1 MIYNFSFVPH
11 SVLLMPHTTCS
22 PAEEDLPASS
32 SGSLAPSDVDSIPTA
47 STPRDA
53 EDAEVGSQEGTRQ
66 EGEAPEVPQGNLPD
80 FVPDSAPEPA
90 VVPESGRRPLRKKG
104 KTVTPAASVQPE
116 APDNL
121 LEALHGASIEEE
133 HRTIMS
139 AVIQKVQLAKS
150 GLTEACSSLLTG
162 FEVRSLKYVM

>member
-1 MIYNFSFVPH
+1 MSH
-11 SVLLMPHTTCS
+11 SVLLMPHTACS
-22 PAEEDLPASS
+22 PADDDLPASS

-47 STPRDA
+47 STPHDI
-53 EDAEVGSQEGTRQ
+53 EDAKVGSRKGTHQE
-66 EGEAPEVPQGNLPD
+66 EAPEAPQGSLPD
-80 FVPDSAPEPA
+80 FAPDSIPEPA

-104 KTVTPAASVQPE
+104 KTVTPAASIKPE

-121 LEALHGASIEEE
+121 LEALNGASIEEE

-162 FEVRSLKYVM
+162 FEVRSFKICNVIPHRQ

>member
-1 MIYNFSFVPH
+1 M
-11 SVLLMPHTTCS
+11 
-22 PAEEDLPASS
+22 
-32 SGSLAPSDVDSIPTA
+32 
-47 STPRDA
+47 
-53 EDAEVGSQEGTRQ
+53 
-66 EGEAPEVPQGNLPD
+66 PQGNLPD
-80 FVPDSAPEPA
+80 FAPEPA

-104 KTVTPAASVQPE
+104 KTVMPAASIQPE

-121 LEALHGASIEEE
+121 LEALNGASIEEE

-162 FEVRSLKYVM
+162 FEVRIVIYVK

>member
-1 MIYNFSFVPH
+1 MG
-11 SVLLMPHTTCS
+11 T
-22 PAEEDLPASS
+22 
-32 SGSLAPSDVDSIPTA
+32 SDVDSTSLLSA
-47 STPRDA
+47 SSPRD
-53 EDAEVGSQEGTRQ
+53 DAEVGSQKGTHQEEGP
-66 EGEAPEVPQGNLPD
+66 PEVPQGNLPD
-80 FVPDSAPEPA
+80 FGPESAPEPA

-104 KTVTPAASVQPE
+104 KTVTPAASIKPE

-121 LEALHGASIEEE
+121 LEALNGTSIKEE

-162 FEVRSLKYVM
+162 FEVRSFKICNVIPHRE

>member
-1 MIYNFSFVPH
+1 M
-11 SVLLMPHTTCS
+11 
-22 PAEEDLPASS
+22 
-32 SGSLAPSDVDSIPTA
+32 
-47 STPRDA
+47 
-53 EDAEVGSQEGTRQ
+53 GSQEGTRQ

-80 FVPDSAPEPA
+80 YVPDSAPEPA
-90 VVPESGRRPLRKKG
+90 VVPESGWRPLCTKG

-121 LEALHGASIEEE
+121 LEALQSASIEKE

-150 GLTEACSSLLTG
+150 GLTEACSSLLSG
-162 FEVRSLKYVM
+162 FEVRS

>member
-1 MIYNFSFVPH
+1 M
-11 SVLLMPHTTCS
+11 
-22 PAEEDLPASS
+22 D
-32 SGSLAPSDVDSIPTA
+32 SLPTA
-47 STPRDA
+47 STPRAD
-53 EDAEVGSQEGTRQ
+53 EDTKVGSQRGTHQ
-66 EGEAPEVPQGNLPD
+66 EEAPEVPQGSLPD
-80 FVPDSAPEPA
+80 FAPDSTPEPA

-104 KTVTPAASVQPE
+104 KTVTPAAPVQPE

-121 LEALHGASIEEE
+121 LEALKGASIEEE

-162 FEVRSLKYVM
+162 FEVRSYYYVMLFRIDSCP